1 MENRSHALLAGLFT
15 LALLIAA
22 GFAAIWIGRT
32 NVVLMPYDLISSSPV
47 TGLSVQS
54 QVRYQGVP
62 VGSVE
67 SLKFNE
73 GMPGQIRI
81 RIGIDPKT
89 PITTGT
95 WAEIATQGVT
105 GISNIELRDDGLNDE
120 RLYSTPDHVQEIPM
134 RPGFFERLQAR
145 GGGMIGS
152 LERIMNQV
160 EKFASDENA
169 LSFSQALDNAA
180 KLTDQ
185 LNRTAQ
191 ALEPSIKK
199 LPALVDSMSSTAKR
213 IDAAALEI
221 TSLAISAKDTV
232 KLLNAPHGPMHQAA
246 RSLES
251 LQVVAAQL
259 RSSTLPEV
267 SVLSSNVSDA
277 AQSLARTSRQIGDA
291 PQSLLFGPPRAVP
304 GPGEPGFTGFGPL
317 PTTSR

>member
-15 LALLIAA
+15 LALLVAA
-22 GFAAIWIGRT
+22 AFAAVWIGRT

-62 VGSVE
+62 VGNVE
-67 SLKFNE
+67 TLKFNE
-73 GMPGQIRI
+73 DMPGQIRI
-81 RIGIDPKT
+81 RIGINPNT

-120 RLYSTPDHVQEIPM
+120 RLYSTPDHIQEIPM

-169 LSFSQALDNAA
+169 LSFSQALEYSA
-180 KLTDQ
+180 KLTEQ

-191 ALEPSIKK
+191 SLEPSIKK
-199 LPALVDSMSSTAKR
+199 LPALVDTMASTAKR
-213 IDAAALEI
+213 IDTAASEI
-221 TSLAISAKDTV
+221 TKLAVSAQDTV
-232 KLLNAPHGPMHQAA
+232 KLLNAPYGPMHQAA
-246 RSLES
+246 QSLQS

-267 SVLSSNVSDA
+267 TALSTNLSDA
-277 AQSLARTSRQIGDA
+277 AQAFTRTSRQIGDS
-291 PQSLLFGPPRAVP
+291 PQSLIFGAPQVMP

-317 PTTSR
+317 PKTSR

>member
-15 LALLIAA
+15 LALLVAA
-22 GFAAIWIGRT
+22 AFAAIWIGRS
-32 NVVLMPYDLISSSPV
+32 NVQLMPYDLISSSPV

-67 SLKFNE
+67 SLKFSE
-73 GMPGQIRI
+73 DMPGQIRI
-81 RIGIDPKT
+81 RIGINPKT

-120 RLYSTPDHVQEIPM
+120 RLYSTKNHVQEIPM

-169 LSFSQALDNAA
+169 LSFSQALENSA

-191 ALEPSIKK
+191 SLEPSIKK
-199 LPALVDSMSSTAKR
+199 LPALVDSMASTAKR
-213 IDAAALEI
+213 IDTAASEI
-221 TSLAISAKDTV
+221 TKLAVSAQETV
-232 KLLNAPHGPMHQAA
+232 RLLNAPYGPMHQAA
-246 RSLES
+246 QSLQS

-267 SVLSSNVSDA
+267 TVLSTNLSDA
-277 AQSLARTSRQIGDA
+277 AQAFTRTSRQIGEA
-291 PQSLLFGPPRAVP
+291 PQSLIFGAPQVLP
-304 GPGEPGFTGFGPL
+304 GPGERGFTGFGPL
-317 PTTSR
+317 PKTSR